1 MGSNGP
7 STVTSNGLTSDCVL
21 ADGFASVP
29 AGRVATIVTSLE
41 MTSRPGGLV
50 PTPLPQGVALE
61 RVTLP
66 DLDWYR
72 QLFRSVGED
81 WLWFSR
87 LRLDDAQL
95 SAVVHDPNVHVHAL
109 TVPSPTGS
117 VAEAGIL
124 ELDFRTA
131 GQCEIAFFG
140 LKSAFLGQGLGR
152 DMMNAAI
159 ERAWRQPITRLWV
172 HTCTLDHPA
181 ALAFYRRSGFNVYR
195 QQVEIA
201 LDPRVAG
208 ELPRTA
214 GPHVPIIE

>member
-1 MGSNGP
+1 MESNEPSGAELSGSAP
-7 STVTSNGLTSDCVL
+7 ECVL

-41 MTSRPGGLV
+41 MTARPVRQTL
-50 PTPLPQGVALE
+50 TPLPHGVALE
-61 RVTLP
+61 RVKSP
-66 DLDWYR
+66 ELDWYR

-95 SAVVHDPNVHVHAL
+95 GAIIHDPDVHVHAL
-109 TVPSPTGS
+109 TAPSPTGG
-117 VAEAGIL
+117 VVEAGIM

-140 LKSAFLGQGLGR
+140 LKSDFVGQGLGR

-159 ERAWRQPITRLWV
+159 ERAWRQPIDRLWV
-172 HTCTLDHPA
+172 HTCSLDHPA
-181 ALAFYRRSGFNVYR
+181 ALAFYRRSGFRVYR

-201 LDPRVAG
+201 KDPRVLG

-214 GPHVPIIE
+214 GAHVPIIE